1 MTLPASKPDFHRAKL
16 GSGRAVLAP
25 MAGFSDAPFRLLCRE
40 FGAAW
45 AVTEM
50 VSSMGVVM
58 NGKKSFEIG
67 EPYEGEPDLVI
78 QLFGSDPQIM
88 AEAGQKLYEEFKP
101 AALDINMGCPV
112 PKIVKNGG
120 GACLLQNPDAAHEL
134 IRALDKAVPVPVSA
148 KIRLGWDKYN
158 AITVAQGL
166 EAGGAACVALHGRT
180 RAQAYTGQA
189 DWDKIEEVQS
199 HLSIPLVGSGDIT
212 SAELFNQRRH
222 KAAGVMIGRGAVGR
236 PFIFNEVMGGAALEV
251 GDVVRLAYRHA
262 LLNVAWYGE
271 DSGMRQMRGVLGQY
285 FKGFAGASQ
294 VRGRVTQVV
303 TLEGLRSLLTEL
315 FPDAD
320 LETVEVGADFA
331 GHTAAAHKSGH
342 SSR

>member
-1 MTLPASKPDFHRAKL
+1 MTFVSAKTDFHRAKL
-16 GSGRAVLAP
+16 ESGRAVLAP

-120 GACLLQNPDAAHEL
+120 GACLLQNPDAAHDL
-134 IRALDKAVPVPVSA
+134 IQALNKAVPVPVSA
-148 KIRLGWDKYN
+148 GSRGGRRGLRRTARAHEGAGVHRTGGLGQN
-158 AITVAQGL
+158 R
-166 EAGGAACVALHGRT
+166 GGA
-180 RAQAYTGQA
+180 
-189 DWDKIEEVQS
+189 
-199 HLSIPLVGSGDIT
+199 
-212 SAELFNQRRH
+212 SAPENSARRQR
-222 KAAGVMIGRGAVGR
+222 
-236 PFIFNEVMGGAALEV
+236 
-251 GDVVRLAYRHA
+251 
-262 LLNVAWYGE
+262 
-271 DSGMRQMRGVLGQY
+271 
-285 FKGFAGASQ
+285 
-294 VRGRVTQVV
+294 
-303 TLEGLRSLLTEL
+303 
-315 FPDAD
+315 
-320 LETVEVGADFA
+320 
-331 GHTAAAHKSGH
+331 
-342 SSR
+342 